1 MKKIPYF
8 LIAVIILL
16 IAFQPAQAESGA
28 PLVLVMNIDGV
39 ITPAT
44 QEYLARS
51 LKLAEQQGAELL
63 VLQLNTPGGGMDAM
77 NKLLL
82 DMRASPVP
90 IVVFVAPRGA
100 MAGSAG
106 TMITLAGH
114 ASAMAPETIIGAASP
129 IGSQGEDLGDTLK
142 AKEMEA
148 LKATVR
154 TLTERR
160 GEEAVQLAE
169 DTIEK
174 ARAVSNSEALQAG
187 LVDFVAND
195 VEDLLLK
202 LDGFSVETIEGERNL
217 ITAGAVVETIP
228 LTLIESIL
236 QMLTNPNV
244 VFILLSIGVQ
254 AIFIEISSPG
264 GWVAGFIGAV
274 CLAFAGYGMGIL
286 SVNWF
291 GLLFLVIAFVL
302 FIVDIK
308 APTHGALTVAGIG
321 AFIIGALVL
330 FNSPGTPQVQMVSLP
345 LVILISIVTGVMFAF
360 IIGFAIRAQKTPV
373 RTGHESMLGRQG
385 YASSPVT
392 LSGQVQLGGELW
404 TAEAAEGS
412 DLIHKGDRV
421 EVVEVQG
428 LRLIVRK
435 VISKI

>member
-77 NKLLL
+77 NKMLL

-345 LVILISIVTGVMFAF
+345 LVILISIVTGVMFAV

>member
-345 LVILISIVTGVMFAF
+345 LVILISIVTGVMFAV

>member
-1 MKKIPYF
+1 MKNIRY
-8 LIAVIILL
+8 LIIAVTFFLF
-16 IAFQPAQAESGA
+16 AFQPARAESEA
-28 PLVLVMNIDGV
+28 PLVLVMNIDGP
-39 ITPAT
+39 IAPAV

-51 LKLAEQQGAELL
+51 IKLAEQKGAELL
-63 VLQLNTPGGGMDAM
+63 ILQLNTPGGGIDTM
-77 NKLLL
+77 NKMLQ

-90 IVVFVAPRGA
+90 IVVYVAPRGA

-129 IGSQGEDLGDTLK
+129 VGSQGEDLGDTLK
-142 AKEMEA
+142 SKEMEA

-160 GEEAVQLAE
+160 GAEAVQLAE

-174 ARAVSNSEALQAG
+174 AHAVSSSEALQAG

-195 VEDLLLK
+195 VEDLLSK
-202 LDGFSVETIEGERNL
+202 LDGFSVETIDGERSL

-254 AIFIEISSPG
+254 AIFIELSSPG
-264 GWVAGFIGAV
+264 GWVAGFIGAA
-274 CLAFAGYGMGIL
+274 CLAFAGYGMGVL

-321 AFIIGALVL
+321 SFIIGALVL
-330 FNSPGTPQVQMVSLP
+330 FNSPGTPQFQMVSLP
-345 LVILISIVTGVMFAF
+345 LVILISILTGAMFAV
-360 IIGFAIRAQKTPV
+360 IIGFALKAQKTPI

-385 YASSPVT
+385 FASSPIS

-404 TAEAAEGS
+404 TAEADEES
-412 DLIHKGDRV
+412 DPISKGDRV
-421 EVVEVQG
+421 EVVEVRG
-428 LRLIVRK
+428 LRVIVRK
-435 VISKI
+435 VIK